1 MTPRRAEVR
10 EYGSVNISLGR
21 MMYDR
26 VFCVQ
31 QDHDLHLTLTVV
43 TPLTTNT
50 QWLPD
55 LVGMIYLSVKV
66 DSVLFPMIQYPDL
79 PTCMH
84 FAYQLCNSL
93 SMFEVRVKSRVFFK
107 KNLFI

>member
-1 MTPRRAEVR
+1 MRAENREEVR
-10 EYGSVNISLGR
+10 EYGSVNISLGSR

-50 QWLPD
+50 QWLLD
-55 LVGMIYLSVKV
+55 LVGI
-66 DSVLFPMIQYPDL
+66 
-79 PTCMH
+79 
-84 FAYQLCNSL
+84 
-93 SMFEVRVKSRVFFK
+93 VFLV
-107 KNLFI
+107 NEG